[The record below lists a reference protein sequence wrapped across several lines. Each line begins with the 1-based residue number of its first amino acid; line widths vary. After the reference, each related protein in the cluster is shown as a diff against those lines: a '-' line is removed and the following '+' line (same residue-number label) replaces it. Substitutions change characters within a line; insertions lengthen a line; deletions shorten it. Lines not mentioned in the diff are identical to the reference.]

1 MSQLDWD
8 DKGSNID
15 GKKLSNLRFAGD
27 IVLIC
32 QRQEDLRQMVKEL
45 NEFGRVI
52 GLTINRTKTMVMRNE
67 WADAS
72 PIVLESSTL
81 HEKLLRL
88 PRVISMGN
96 NLRAEI
102 MGRKKCARCEFG
114 KRVDDVLEGFGRYE
128 EQKCMAAL
136 SKDVDKVYVQLKKQT
151 PEAVCKAYKI
161 CK

>member
-8 DKGSNID
+8 DKGNNID

-27 IVLIC
+27 IVLIS

-81 HEKLLRL
+81 HDNCYVYLESF
-88 PRVISMGN
+88 PW
-96 NLRAEI
+96 ATT
-102 MGRKKCARCEFG
+102 CAR
-114 KRVDDVLEGFGRYE
+114 KYE
-128 EQKCMAAL
+128 EKEMR
-136 SKDVDKVYVQLKKQT
+136 KQT
-151 PEAVCKAYKI
+151 SEAVCKAYEI